1 MTTCLIHACFG
12 VVACCFH
19 HVKTSSLVM
28 ATAEKRR
35 VCYGT
40 ANEKDE
46 MPLLLVFATR
56 EERLYGSQNFHST
69 VSLK

>member
-1 MTTCLIHACFG
+1 MTTCLIQACFG
-12 VVACCFH
+12 GVPCCFR

-28 ATAEKRR
+28 ATAEKKR

-56 EERLYGSQNFHST
+56 DGRLCDSQNFHST
-69 VSLK
+69 VSL